1 MGLTIGTAK
10 NLLRQIVGGSGF
22 TTATSYLAL
31 SSTKPNPSGEGE
43 GGYNITEPSSETSYN
58 RVPLSGHF
66 TDDATGEFIDDTY
79 VVSIK
84 NSDEIHFPEAL
95 QNWGTY
101 KYFAIFEVQ
110 KNGTP
115 KYVGEL
121 LKFTKDDTVND
132 QSSYEAAVA
141 TGLYLKVTVSG
152 VEDYVLIDLQ
162 TYPTYDETKTY
173 YVKDDSGITIEEG
186 TVPLVRKGYLKIS
199 VQ

>member
-1 MGLTIGTAK
+1 MGLTLNTAK
-10 NLLRQIVGGSGF
+10 SLLRQIVGGSGF
-22 TTATSYLAL
+22 TTSTSFLAL
-31 SSTKPNPSGEGE
+31 SSTKPNPSGEG
-43 GGYNITEPSSETSYN
+43 GYNVTEPSTETTSYN
-58 RVPLSGHF
+58 RVSLSGHF

-101 KYFAIFEVQ
+101 KYFAIFDVQ

-121 LKFTKDDTVND
+121 LKFTKDDTVID
-132 QSSYEAAVA
+132 QASYEAAVA
-141 TGLYLKVTVSG
+141 TGLYLFDST
-152 VEDYVLIDLQ
+152 ENDYVLIDLV
-162 TYPTYDETKTY
+162 TYPTYDEDITY
-173 YVKDDSGITIEEG
+173 YVKDDSGIDIEEG